1 MIADPPE
8 LGLMMRVQHGVVVA
22 SVLRLDGE
30 KHLCVVVC
38 FDDIWCI
45 CVIMFPKRYIGWH
58 LSRCLRKL
66 TLFPMWVC
74 VASAVPFID
83 SPMHGQIVWSALL
96 FVYNQTMFDTKYE
109 ELFWYLQGMDNHQK
123 ISKNVG
129 FLASILEWNRE
140 KGSQMIKSRLRP
152 KKKVP
157 FHHLVG

>member
-1 MIADPPE
+1 
-8 LGLMMRVQHGVVVA
+8 
-22 SVLRLDGE
+22 
-30 KHLCVVVC
+30 
-38 FDDIWCI
+38 
-45 CVIMFPKRYIGWH
+45 
-58 LSRCLRKL
+58 
-66 TLFPMWVC
+66 MWVC

-83 SPMHGQIVWSALL
+83 STMHGQIVWSALL